1 MVLRE
6 SYTELSFGQW
16 VMRILQILIKCVCAD
31 PKLEIK
37 KKKKKNHKCNANKS
51 LSNFALMTSKM
62 RKMKTESF

>member
-1 MVLRE
+1 MGDE
-6 SYTELSFGQW
+6 NFT
-16 VMRILQILIKCVCAD
+16 QILIKCVCAD

-37 KKKKKNHKCNANKS
+37 KKKKKKTHKCDANKS